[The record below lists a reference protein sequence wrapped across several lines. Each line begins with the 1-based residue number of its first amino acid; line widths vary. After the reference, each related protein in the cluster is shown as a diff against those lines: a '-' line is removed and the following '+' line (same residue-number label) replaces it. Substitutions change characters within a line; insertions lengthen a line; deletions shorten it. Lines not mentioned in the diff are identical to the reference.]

1 MLFLLANFH
10 VLDRDW
16 FAKAWPAGLI
26 LLGVWIMF
34 DRMRKNFLEKGQP
47 WRTKQNRNA
56 RAPRCRMRGLMGP
69 LMLITIG
76 VIFLLGRFTSV
87 GFEELWP
94 VILVVAGVVLLLQS
108 SASRAG
114 HTGS

>member
-1 MLFLLANFH
+1 
-10 VLDRDW
+10 
-16 FAKAWPAGLI
+16 
-26 LLGVWIMF
+26 
-34 DRMRKNFLEKGQP
+34 
-47 WRTKQNRNA
+47 
-56 RAPRCRMRGLMGP
+56 MGP

-76 VIFLLGRFTSV
+76 AIFLLGRFTSV